1 MSTTFSLRELTT
13 AANGGA
19 DLVLDG
25 LDLGDRDRDLINLV
39 VNAIVTVAEDP
50 QVDDLDSV
58 IETNYDESPEDVRNW
73 WDW

>member
-1 MSTTFSLRELTT
+1 MSTTFTLEQLTD

-39 VNAIVTVAEDP
+39 VNAIVTVGEDP
-50 QVDDLDSV
+50 LVDDLDTV
-58 IETNYDESPEDVRNW
+58 IETQYETSPEEVRSW